1 MQKTAVHAFA
11 PSGQAKAADTQM
23 SEAGLKKAKNVIYL
37 VGAALIIGGGVAWY
51 VLSRPA
57 LPAGFA
63 AGNGRLE
70 ATQIYVASKYPGR
83 VKDILF
89 NEGDT
94 VETGQVVARMDTTAL
109 EAQLREAQAQIKAAQ
124 DSRRVSLAQVAVK
137 QADYNFAEKQY
148 ARSKDLVTR
157 GAVSGQEAELDQA
170 RALADRAELVGAQA
184 DATRTISNIDAAQA
198 TSDRLKAE
206 INDAVLVAPLRARI
220 ETRLTEPGE
229 VLPQGGRVYS
239 LNNLADVYMYVFLP
253 ESVTGKVKI
262 GSEARIVLDAAPQYP
277 IRAYVSFISPMAQ
290 FTPKTVETAEER
302 HNLTFRVKLQIDP
315 ARLREYEALVK
326 TGLPGM
332 GYVRY
337 DENAQWPEFL
347 QTKNANPQN
356 LWMATG
362 SKSPN

>member
-11 PSGQAKAADTQM
+11 PSGQAKAADTQK
-23 SEAGLKKAKNVIYL
+23 SEAGLKKSKNVIYL

-70 ATQIYVASKYPGR
+70 ATQVYVASKYAGR
-83 VKDILF
+83 TKDVLF